1 MLRHSL
7 SSVSEHDA
15 DWDMCAFLARL
26 LPVCKPVSR
35 LTSDVRWQEYSRY
48 LDGAVGER
56 ELRERKNDDKAS
68 PYLVQST
75 PCQHTEH
82 ISAAVVPQD
91 AGRVWHGVGN
101 EWSAWSETESL
112 AMQRN
117 GCPLP
122 LSGGDHAIVTREQRQ
137 PDIP

>member
-1 MLRHSL
+1 
-7 SSVSEHDA
+7 
-15 DWDMCAFLARL
+15 MCAFLARL

-35 LTSDVRWQEYSRY
+35 LTSAGWGQEYSRY
-48 LDGAVGER
+48 LKGAVGER
-56 ELRERKNDDKAS
+56 ELRERKNRHKAS

-82 ISAAVVPQD
+82 ISVAVVPQD
-91 AGRVWHGVGN
+91 AGRVWYGVGN
-101 EWSAWSETESL
+101 EWSVWSETESL